1 MSLGQLDRSSNK
13 WRKSPDYNRQR
24 AQLKKKATASSKA
37 APATREAGERRR
49 LLFVDDEDN
58 IRLTLPL
65 LLVQHGFDVTT
76 VGSVADALVQISAVS
91 FDVLLTD
98 LNVHSEGDGFLV
110 ITAMRR
116 AQPRCKNF
124 ILTGYPGMENAI
136 RAIQNQVDDFFTKPA
151 DIEELVAK
159 IKARLAGSPVKPVR
173 LAAVLM
179 EHEQEI
185 TTKILEAI
193 KRDLLLQ
200 RARLDDRRRV
210 EHLPA
215 IFQAVIGRLMHE
227 GRPFSPRELQF
238 AARHGKRRKK
248 DGYAPA
254 MLLREFQL
262 IGETVYEL
270 LGTDILPLGVVELT
284 SDLKLLVHSVNTFT
298 LVSFGAYS
306 RAK

>member
-1 MSLGQLDRSSNK
+1 M
-13 WRKSPDYNRQR
+13 
-24 AQLKKKATASSKA
+24 KKKARASSEA
-37 APATREAGERRR
+37 APATQGTGERRR

-65 LLVQHGFDVTT
+65 LLEQHGFEVTT
-76 VGSVADALVQISAVS
+76 VPSVDDALVQISAVS

-116 AQPRCKNF
+116 AQPQCKNF

-159 IKARLAGSPVKPVR
+159 IKARLAGPAVKPIR

-179 EHEQEI
+179 ENEQEI
-185 TTKILEAI
+185 TAKILEAI
-193 KRDLLLQ
+193 KRDALL
-200 RARLDDRRRV
+200 RKARLDDRRRV
-210 EHLPA
+210 DHLPA
-215 IFQAVIGRLMHE
+215 IFQAVISRLMHE
-227 GRPFSPRELQF
+227 GRPLSPRDLEF

-262 IGETVYEL
+262 IGETIYDL
-270 LGTDILPLGVVELT
+270 LGSDILPLGVAELT
-284 SDLKLLVHSVNTFT
+284 ADLQLLMHSVSAFT
-298 LVSFGAYS
+298 LLSFEAYS

>member
-1 MSLGQLDRSSNK
+1 
-13 WRKSPDYNRQR
+13 
-24 AQLKKKATASSKA
+24 LKKKATASSKA

-65 LLVQHGFDVTT
+65 LLEQHGFDVTT
-76 VGSVADALVQISAVS
+76 VGSVADSLVQISALS

-98 LNVHSEGDGFLV
+98 LNIHNEGDGFLV

-159 IKARLAGSPVKPVR
+159 IKARLGGPRVKPVR

-179 EHEQEI
+179 ENEQEI
-185 TTKILEAI
+185 VDKILQNI
-193 KRDLLLQ
+193 KSDALL
-200 RARLDDRRRV
+200 RKARFDDDRRV
-210 EHLPA
+210 DHLPA
-215 IFQAVIGRLMHE
+215 IFQAVIGRLMNE
-227 GRPFSPRELQF
+227 GRPFSSRDLQF
-238 AARHGKRRKK
+238 AARHGKRRRR
-248 DGYAPA
+248 DGYTAA

-262 IGETVYEL
+262 IGETVYDL
-270 LGTDILPLGVVELT
+270 LGSDILPLGVVELT
-284 SDLKLLVHSVNTFT
+284 SDLKLLMHSVNTFT
-298 LVSFGAYS
+298 LVSFAAYS